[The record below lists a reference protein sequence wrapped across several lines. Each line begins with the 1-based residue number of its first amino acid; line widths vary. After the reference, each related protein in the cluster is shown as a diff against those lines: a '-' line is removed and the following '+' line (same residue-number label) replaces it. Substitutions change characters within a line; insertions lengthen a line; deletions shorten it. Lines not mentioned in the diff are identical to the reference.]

1 MIGRLKGE
9 VAVKQA
15 PFLLLD
21 VNGVGYEM
29 EAPLSTFFT
38 LPEIGLQVT
47 LYTHLAVR
55 EDAHVL
61 YAFASESERSL
72 FRSLLKVSG
81 VGAKMA
87 LAILSG
93 MSAEEFARCVESED
107 VSALVRLPGIGRKTA
122 QRLIVEMQDRLAK
135 LGEQSGGDSLTVPA
149 AQTATRPRSEK
160 SDAVAALVALGY
172 KPQEADRMV
181 KAVATEEM
189 DSESLIRAALQSTVH
204 GKKQR

>member
-1 MIGRLKGE
+1 MIGRLRGE
-9 VAVKQA
+9 VAAKQA

-21 VNGVGYEM
+21 VNGVGYEL

-38 LPEIGLQVT
+38 LPEIGQSVV
-47 LYTHLAVR
+47 LYTHLVVR

-61 YAFASESERSL
+61 YAFATESERAL

-122 QRLIVEMQDRLAK
+122 ERLIVEMRDRLAK
-135 LGEQSGGDSLTVPA
+135 LGERSAGVSITPA
-149 AQTATRPRSEK
+149 AQTAGRPRSEK

-172 KPQEADRMV
+172 KPLDADRLV
-181 KAVATEEM
+181 KAVASDGM
-189 DSESLIRAALQSTVH
+189 DSESLIRAALQSTVKD
-204 GKKQR
+204 KK

>member
-1 MIGRLKGE
+1 MIGRLRGE
-9 VAVKQA
+9 IAIKQA

-21 VNGVGYEM
+21 VNGVGYEL

-38 LPEIGLQVT
+38 LPETGHKVT
-47 LYTHLAVR
+47 LYTHLVVR

-61 YAFASESERSL
+61 YAFATESERAL

-93 MSAEEFARCVESED
+93 MSAEEFARCVEFED

-122 QRLIVEMQDRLAK
+122 ERLIVEMRDRLAR
-135 LGEQSGGDSLTVPA
+135 LGDQVGVGSGVSMPSTQPA
-149 AQTATRPRSEK
+149 GRPRSEK

-172 KPQEADRMV
+172 KPQEADRLV
-181 KAVATEEM
+181 KAVASDGM
-189 DSESLIRAALQSTVH
+189 DSEALIRAALQSTVKA
-204 GKKQR
+204 KK